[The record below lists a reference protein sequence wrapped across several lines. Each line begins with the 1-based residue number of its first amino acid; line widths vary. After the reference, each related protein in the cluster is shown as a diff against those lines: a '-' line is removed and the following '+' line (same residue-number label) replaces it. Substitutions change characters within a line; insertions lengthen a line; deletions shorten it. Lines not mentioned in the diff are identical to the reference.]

1 MSRLTSGAGFM
12 GFCYFI
18 LIHFSFVAAASLF
31 AFFSPFISLLGH
43 CCSLHYSLKGIKVQL
58 RGEEIAA
65 RWREIES

>member
-31 AFFSPFISLLGH
+31 AFFFLSFYFTPWSLLLA
-43 CCSLHYSLKGIKVQL
+43 SLLIK
-58 RGEEIAA
+58 RHKSAIARRRNRSAMA
-65 RWREIES
+65 RN